1 MQEVRV
7 HFVTGDLQSILI
19 KKIVVFDFT
28 SPVVNDFKM
37 TDQKEGTEDA
47 IFLSPLCS
55 SFNTNK
61 SPHSAI

>member
-1 MQEVRV
+1 VRV

-37 TDQKEGTEDA
+37 TGQKEGTEDA
-47 IFLSPLCS
+47 IF
-55 SFNTNK
+55 
-61 SPHSAI
+61 

>member
-1 MQEVRV
+1 MRV

-28 SPVVNDFKM
+28 SLVVNDFKM

-47 IFLSPLCS
+47 IFLSPFCS

>member
-1 MQEVRV
+1 VQEVRV